1 MNITI
6 DPTIK
11 SNNVCEKIAGTR
23 SAFARKVLDRYND
36 GLSIKQLMDEFGV
49 SDVTIYRSLNQAE
62 LETGIKR
69 QKRSHGRSM
78 TTHQIKLAASMLE
91 RGWSAKYTAKKVGV
105 TGKAIL
111 DRIKNGS
118 LPPSQWSSFNAQHKE
133 RVIRELEERI
143 NRMERMAKNGFF

>member
-62 LETGIKR
+62 SETGIKR

-78 TTHQIKLAASMLE
+78 TTHQIKLAVSMLE

-111 DRIKNGS
+111 DRIKNGL
-118 LPPSQWSSFNAQHKE
+118 LPPFTVVKLQCST
-133 RVIRELEERI
+133 
-143 NRMERMAKNGFF
+143 

>member
-1 MNITI
+1 MTFQI
-6 DPTIK
+6 DPTVR

-23 SAFARKVLDRYND
+23 SAFARQVLERYND

-69 QKRSHGRSM
+69 QKRSHGRCM

-91 RGWSAKYTAKKVGV
+91 KGWSAKYTAKKVGV

-118 LPPSQWSSFNAQHKE
+118 PPPSQWSSFNAQHKE
-133 RVIRELEERI
+133 RLIRELEERI